1 MKKDKM
7 KTVSA
12 KNEFRFEEAQIKILA
27 HNPKV
32 AITMDNIIS
41 KFPVL
46 AVRIFDS
53 LDDENFVYCKA
64 VNKSWSAFTN
74 NDELFFFKRMR
85 ITLKKLIKGCKDFKV
100 FRKVTDINPKD
111 DKGSTPLHAAAGE
124 GHLEICQD
132 IISRLIMNNITDINP
147 TDNVGWTPL
156 HVAAAMGQFAVQRPL
171 GQAMGRLVA

>member
-1 MKKDKM
+1 MFFLIYWPKNGLNPWKIKKDKM
-7 KTVSA
+7 KTASA
-12 KNEFRFEEAQIKILA
+12 QNEFRFEEAQIKILG
-27 HNPKV
+27 HDPKV

-100 FRKVTDINPKD
+100 LLTLKF
-111 DKGSTPLHAAAGE
+111 
-124 GHLEICQD
+124 LEKNENSI
-132 IISRLIMNNITDINP
+132 
-147 TDNVGWTPL
+147 
-156 HVAAAMGQFAVQRPL
+156 
-171 GQAMGRLVA
+171 